1 MRTGL
6 ERFLATEHKKY
17 KKERLAFVCHQASVD
32 EKLRHLRD
40 LVLDPKLK
48 LDVRCFFGPQHG
60 INGEKQDNMIESPD
74 SLDPVSRKKV
84 YSLYGK
90 TREPLPEMLKDVD
103 TLVVDLQDIGSRVY
117 TFMYTMANCMR
128 AAKRQGK
135 KVVVLDRPNPVNGVA
150 MEGTRLDPKF
160 ASFVGQ
166 FPMIVRH
173 GMTMAE
179 LALYFNDRFELGCDL
194 EVVKMAGWKAKSYGD
209 EWARDWVPPSPNIPS
224 FPSTLL
230 FSGIVFFEGT
240 NVSEGRGTTKP
251 FEYVG
256 APFIDADKLART
268 MNQKKIPGV
277 YFRPVYFQPTYQK
290 SKDQVCGGVQS
301 HVTDRRK
308 FDSFRSGAE
317 LLWQIVQDGRGQF
330 QWKQPP
336 YEYEHVKMPIDLIAG
351 TPRFRELLD
360 SGAPLKEFLAE
371 AKADAAAFA
380 KERKPYLLY
389 PRA

>member
-6 ERFLATEHKKY
+6 ERFLATEHRKY
-17 KKERLAFVCHQASVD
+17 KKQRLGFLCHQASVD

-60 INGEKQDNMIESPD
+60 INGEKQDNMIESQD
-74 SLDPVSRKKV
+74 SKDPVSGKPV

-90 TREPLPEMLKDVD
+90 TREPEERMMRDIDV
-103 TLVVDLQDIGSRVY
+103 LFVDLQDIGSRVY
-117 TFMYTMANCMR
+117 TFMYTMANSMR
-128 AAKRQGK
+128 AAKRYGK
-135 KVVVLDRPNPVNGVA
+135 KIVVLDRPNPVDGCAV
-150 MEGTRLDPKF
+150 EGNRLDPKF

-166 FPMIVRH
+166 YPIVVRH
-173 GMTMAE
+173 GMTMGE
-179 LALYFNDRFELGCDL
+179 LAQLFNEQFGIGCDL
-194 EVVKMAGWKAKSYGD
+194 EVIRLAGWNPKTYGD
-209 EWARDWVPPSPNIPS
+209 NWGRDWVTPSPNIPS

-256 APFIDADKLART
+256 APFLDADKLAKA
-268 MNQKKIPGV
+268 MNQKKLPGV
-277 YFRPVYFQPTYQK
+277 VYRPVYFQPTYQK
-290 SKDQVCGGVQS
+290 GKDQVCGGVQS
-301 HVTDRRK
+301 HVVDRKK

-317 LLWQIVQDGRGQF
+317 LLAQIAADGGKAF
-330 QWKQPP
+330 AWKQPP
-336 YEYEHVKMPIDLIAG
+336 YEYELVKMPIDLIAG
-351 TPRFRELLD
+351 TSRLREIID
-360 SGAPLKEFLAE
+360 AKSSLKEYLDG
-371 AKADAAAFA
+371 AKADAKAFL

-389 PRA
+389 PRK